1 MPLEVKSDDE
11 NLIFEDYQKRKVII
25 KHSDYLSLM
34 MSEERMAIRPVLEDC
49 LMDPTE
55 VWWKVEKIEGID
67 YSFYKY
73 FKLFSNLVFIAVVM
87 VDAGADFELNNFYS
101 FNDNEFDEADKERNG
116 QLILSKLR

>member
-1 MPLEVKSDDE
+1 MPIEVKSDDE